1 MKYTVLYTS
10 NGDILAVVSEQS
22 DLKALKIGTF
32 EVPDGHIIDSI
43 DVSKK
48 EHVALSHATPM
59 ADMAKL
65 QEELEATNKRLEELN
80 RKRSE
85 ETEEMRKAILANATM
100 MAGMIQPEEGEED
113 EGL

>member
-1 MKYTVLYTS
+1 MKYTILYTS
-10 NGDILAVVSEQS
+10 NGDILAIVSEQS

-48 EHVALSHATPM
+48 EHVAVSHATPM

-85 ETEEMRKAILANATM
+85 ETEEMRKAILANATL
-100 MAGMIQPEEGEED
+100 MATIAPPEEGEED

>member
-1 MKYTVLYTS
+1 MKYTVIYRD
-10 NGDILAVVSEQS
+10 NGDVLAVVSEQS
-22 DLKALKIGTF
+22 DLKALKLGTF

-48 EHVALSHATPM
+48 EHTAVSHATPM

-65 QEELEATNKRLEELN
+65 REELEATNKRLEELN

-85 ETEEMRKAILANATM
+85 ETAEMRAAILASATM
-100 MAGMIQPEEGEED
+100 IAAIAPPSGINEEEN
-113 EGL
+113 

>member
-1 MKYTVLYTS
+1 MKYTILYTS

-48 EHVALSHATPM
+48 EHVAVSHATPM

-85 ETEEMRKAILANATM
+85 EMEEMRKAILANATM

-113 EGL
+113 KGL

>member
-1 MKYTVLYTS
+1 MKHTILYTS

-32 EVPDGHIIDSI
+32 EVPDGNIIDSI
-43 DVSKK
+43 DTSKK
-48 EHVALSHATPM
+48 EHIAISHATPM

-85 ETEEMRKAILANATM
+85 ETEEMRKAILANATL
-100 MAGMIQPEEGEED
+100 MATLAPPEEGEED

>member
-1 MKYTVLYTS
+1 MKYTVFYKPDGTVIS
-10 NGDILAVVSEQS
+10 IASEQA
-22 DLKALKIGTF
+22 DIENIKIATF
-32 EVPDGHIIDSI
+32 EIPDGHIIDNI

-48 EHVALSHATPM
+48 EHTAVSHATPM
-59 ADMAKL
+59 ADMSKL

-85 ETEEMRKAILANATM
+85 ETEEMRKAILANATL
-100 MAGMIQPEEGEED
+100 MATIAPPDEGEED

>member
-22 DLKALKIGTF
+22 DLKSLKIGTF

-48 EHVALSHATPM
+48 EHTAVTHATPM